1 MKKIVVKEIDK
12 LISKIHKGKIVTE
25 YLVTLVI
32 DDLVN
37 IPIES
42 HIELG
47 ETAKKLRVN
56 ELIMNNFLT
65 DDNVLNMN
73 KDEMIIEVSF
83 EEFLKQS
90 Y

>member
-12 LISKIHKGKIVTE
+12 LTSKVHKGKVVTE
-25 YLVTLVI
+25 YLITLVI

-42 HIELG
+42 HIEYG
-47 ETAKKLRVN
+47 ETAKVIRVN
-56 ELIMNNFLT
+56 ELIMNNFLS
-65 DDNVLNMN
+65 DDNSLNIDI
-73 KDEMIIEVSF
+73 KEMIIEVKF
-83 EEFLKQS
+83 EEFLNQS